1 MLKLLSP
8 FVDADIFLFTIEDIY
23 PIDLALFLTS
33 FGWREFD
40 SLFERFRN
48 GNYLWVLFGLIVEG
62 FHFFYGLY

>member
-33 FGWREFD
+33 FG
-40 SLFERFRN
+40 
-48 GNYLWVLFGLIVEG
+48 
-62 FHFFYGLY
+62 